1 MYRYVVWPGA
11 YSFKEEIGLFVKFL
25 KDQFD
30 NLSNKIEK
38 TEKAVDEKTA
48 VDQDFV
54 SIIQ

>member
-11 YSFKEEIGLFVKFL
+11 YSFKEEIGLFLKFL

-48 VDQDFV
+48 VD
-54 SIIQ
+54 

>member
-11 YSFKEEIGLFVKFL
+11 YSFKEEIGLFVRFL
-25 KDQFD
+25 KDKFD

-38 TEKAVDEKTA
+38 TENAVDEKTA

>member
-11 YSFKEEIGLFVKFL
+11 YSFKEEIGLFVRFL

-38 TEKAVDEKTA
+38 TENAVDEKTA